1 MTIKPGKVIVFCA
14 PSGAGKTTI
23 ARALQQQVPNL
34 HFSVSATTRSPRQ
47 NETDGVDYF
56 FISKRDFIL
65 KVEKDEF
72 IEWEEVFGNYYG
84 TLVSHVH
91 DMMTQGKNV
100 ILDIDVKGGL
110 NIKKIFGDQALT
122 LFILPPDVEALEE
135 RLKSRKSENEETLKL
150 RLARVPMEMEL
161 GKQFDARVV
170 NDDLTKAID
179 QVRSLVTEFIEK

>member
-1 MTIKPGKVIVFCA
+1 MTKPGKVIVFCA

-23 ARALQQQVPNL
+23 ARALQQLVDNL
-34 HFSVSATTRSPRQ
+34 HFSVSATTRQPRQ

-56 FISKRDFIL
+56 FISKHDFIL

-91 DMMTQGKNV
+91 EMMEQGKNV

-110 NIKKIFGDQALT
+110 NIKKIFGDQSLT
-122 LFILPPDVEALEE
+122 LFILPPDVHALEE

-161 GKQFDARVV
+161 GKQFDAQVV
-170 NDDLTKAID
+170 NDDLKKAID
-179 QVRSLVTEFIEK
+179 QVSALVTEFLKK